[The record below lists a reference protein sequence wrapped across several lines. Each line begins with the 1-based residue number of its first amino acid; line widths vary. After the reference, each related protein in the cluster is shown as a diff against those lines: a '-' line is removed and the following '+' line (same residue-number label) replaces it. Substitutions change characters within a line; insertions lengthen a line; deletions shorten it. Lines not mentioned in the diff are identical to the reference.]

1 MGVLTAFARSQNTS
15 LFDIFS
21 DFPYSSIVS
30 ANSPAKD
37 GAMPRYVTMADVA
50 REAGVSLMTVSRVI
64 NDKGEVSTLTR
75 QHVQEVIERL
85 GYRPSNIARGLVT
98 QRTGTLGLVVPD
110 SANPFF
116 SEVARGAENVAYAH
130 GYNVFLCNT
139 EESTEQELNVLKS
152 LDEKRVD
159 GLLLCS
165 SRLDRKALHQ
175 ALLQHP
181 VTVLV
186 NRWLEGDGVGAV
198 LADDRLGG
206 LIATR
211 HLLQRGHRK
220 IGFLAGPPNSHSG
233 RFRAEGYH
241 AAFEEAGVTCDVA
254 WTEHCAP
261 MVDGGQV
268 AARRLLTAH
277 PELTALF
284 CFNDLVAVGALQA
297 CEELGLAV
305 PDDVAIIG
313 TDDIPLAA
321 LVRPALTTCR
331 VSRYELGKQ
340 AMQLLLKRIEGCL
353 EECQIVILKPELVI
367 RESAP

>member
-1 MGVLTAFARSQNTS
+1 
-15 LFDIFS
+15 
-21 DFPYSSIVS
+21 
-30 ANSPAKD
+30 
-37 GAMPRYVTMADVA
+37 MPRYVTMADVA
-50 REAGVSLMTVSRVI
+50 REAGVSLMTVSRVV
-64 NDKGEVSTLTR
+64 NDKGEVSVLTR
-75 QHVQEVIERL
+75 QRVQEVIERL

-98 QRTGTLGLVVPD
+98 RRTGTLGLVVPD

-116 SEVARGAENVAYAH
+116 SEVARGAEHAAYAQ

-139 EESTEQELNVLKS
+139 EESAQQELNVLKS
-152 LDEKRVD
+152 LEEKRVD

-165 SRLDRKALHQ
+165 SRLDKDALHQ
-175 ALLQHP
+175 ALAQHP

-186 NRWLEGDGVGAV
+186 NRWLEGTGVGAV

-206 LIATR
+206 LLATR

-220 IGFLAGPPNSHSG
+220 IGFLAGPLNSHSG
-233 RFRAEGYH
+233 RLRAEGYH
-241 AAFEEAGVTCDVA
+241 AAFTEVGAACDPG
-254 WTEHCAP
+254 WTEHCTP
-261 MVDGGQV
+261 MVDGGQT
-268 AARRLLTAH
+268 AARTLLTAH

-297 CEELGLAV
+297 CEELELVV
-305 PDDVAIIG
+305 PDDVAIVG

-321 LVRPALTTCR
+321 LVTPALTTCR

-353 EECQIVILKPELVI
+353 EECQTLVLKPELVI